1 MTGVRVAGRLGRL
14 VAVVAALGLMA
25 QGLALLVVHD
35 SQAVAPLA
43 AYPGLGWAHGWAL
56 VGLCLVLTFAGDW
69 VAVRVRHGEETEE
82 LTLFEAACVVDVLVL
97 SGPWAL
103 VVPVV
108 ATVLCSL
115 VRRRDA
121 VKVVF
126 NGGNLAGA
134 VAVLVLTTHLVAVPG
149 DGLSVRTLI
158 GLTAGMLGLTLVN
171 LVALSRVLAV
181 VADDDP
187 GTVVRDGLRLSTVMA
202 IGTVALGGTAVTLA
216 GAAPA
221 LLPFALMPAAALT
234 FAFKAAAQESEERE
248 RSSRLLALSQVLAGR
263 LDADEVLDAFLD
275 LTRQAF
281 GADLAIAVLDEAALP
296 GSAQP
301 TSLVDDREHGA
312 LRRAAYPTERD
323 LLRRTGSEGAVVSPD
338 ALPTEWRR
346 AVVAPLEADGR
357 RLGVIVLATR
367 DKHRALDT
375 RELSLLTPLASAL
388 AVALRGAAHLA
399 RLVEETSKL
408 KAVVDQSS
416 DGILV
421 LDGAGQVQLW
431 SPAVARLTGRT
442 EDAAL
447 GRPLGAIVATRATDG
462 TPLDA
467 FLSGRSLLTVE
478 NPQAVVE
485 LTVVRE
491 DGDEKIVRCAHA
503 GVFDEDGLLV
513 RDVVI
518 VHDVTRERQV
528 ERLKADFIA
537 TVSHELRTP
546 VTPIKGY
553 ADLLRRRGHS
563 MTEQKRNECLEVI
576 SDRAAHLSRL
586 VEDLLLASRISATEG
601 STAAK
606 VDMARDD
613 LAALVRRASCD
624 FGEQN
629 DRVTVHLPEAAVLVA
644 CDPVR
649 VIQVLTNMVGNA
661 LKYSAPGTPVDVRV
675 RVDGDRALVEVE
687 DRGRGI
693 PADQL
698 EKVFDKFHRVEDP
711 MLMTTGGTGLG
722 LYIARSLAN
731 AMGGELSCT
740 STLNVGS
747 VFVFALRIAVD
758 APVADVALPV
768 TRTGEVVPGPL
779 YDVDPLASEEAPPA
793 AAPPA
798 DGAAVAVPRPRR
810 APPWVTA
817 PPRPK
822 PADGVITS

>member
-1 MTGVRVAGRLGRL
+1 MTGRLGRL
-14 VAVVAALGLMA
+14 VALVAGLGLFA
-25 QGLALLVVHD
+25 QVLGLVALRGAE
-35 SQAVAPLA
+35 AVAPLS
-43 AYPGLGWAHGWAL
+43 AYAGLGWAHGWRL
-56 VGLCLVLTFAGDW
+56 VALCLALTFAGDW

-103 VVPVV
+103 VVPVA
-108 ATVLCSL
+108 ATILCST
-115 VRRRDA
+115 VRRRGL
-121 VKVVF
+121 VKIVF

-134 VAVLVLTTHLVAVPG
+134 VAVLVLCVHLTSVPG
-149 DGLSVRTLI
+149 DGLSLRTI
-158 GLTAGMLGLTLVN
+158 AGLTVGMLGLTFVN
-171 LVALSRVLAV
+171 LVALSRVLAI
-181 VADDDP
+181 VANDDP
-187 GTVVRDGLRLSTVMA
+187 WQVVHDGLRLSTVMA

-263 LDADEVLDAFLD
+263 LDVEEVLEAFLD

-281 GADLAIAVLDEAALP
+281 GADLALAVLDEATLP
-296 GSAQP
+296 GGTYP
-301 TSLVDDREHGA
+301 TSLVDDREHGCT
-312 LRRAAYPTERD
+312 RRGAYPAESD
-323 LLRRTGSEGAVVSPD
+323 LLRRSGSEGAVVLSDP
-338 ALPTEWRR
+338 LPADWRN
-346 AVVAPLEADGR
+346 AVVAPLEAEGR
-357 RLGVIVLATR
+357 RMGIIVLATR
-367 DKHRALDT
+367 NKHRVIGA
-375 RELSLLTPLASAL
+375 RELTLLTPLASAL

-399 RLVEETSKL
+399 RLEEESSKL

-421 LDGAGQVQLW
+421 LDGAGTVQLW
-431 SPAVARLTGRT
+431 SPAVARLAGR
-442 EDAAL
+442 EEHAAL
-447 GRPLGAIVATRATDG
+447 GRPLSALLATKAVDG
-462 TPLDA
+462 TPRDA
-467 FLSGRSLLTVE
+467 FLSGRSLLTVDS
-478 NPQAVVE
+478 PQAVVE
-485 LTVVRE
+485 LTLVRD

-503 GVFDEDGLLV
+503 GVFDESGVLV
-513 RDVVI
+513 RDVII

-563 MTEQKRNECLEVI
+563 MTEEKRNECLEVI

-601 STAAK
+601 STQAK

-613 LAALVRRASCD
+613 LASLVRRASCD
-624 FGEQN
+624 FGDQN
-629 DRVTVHLPEAAVLVA
+629 DRVTVHVPEAPVPVA

-661 LKYSAPGTPVDVRV
+661 LKYSASGTPVQIRLKVV
-675 RVDGDRALVEVE
+675 GDRALVEVQDE
-687 DRGRGI
+687 GRGI

-722 LYIARSLAN
+722 LYIARSLAM
-731 AMGGELSCT
+731 AMGGELTCT
-740 STLNVGS
+740 STLGIGS
-747 VFVFALRIAVD
+747 VFTFGLR
-758 APVADVALPV
+758 
-768 TRTGEVVPGPL
+768 
-779 YDVDPLASEEAPPA
+779 LASAEVEAPRATPAPLPDALA
-793 AAPPA
+793 AAL
-798 DGAAVAVPRPRR
+798 PRPRR
-810 APPWVTA
+810 APPWAVA
-817 PPRPK
+817 PPRPE
-822 PADGVITS
+822 PADGVIPP